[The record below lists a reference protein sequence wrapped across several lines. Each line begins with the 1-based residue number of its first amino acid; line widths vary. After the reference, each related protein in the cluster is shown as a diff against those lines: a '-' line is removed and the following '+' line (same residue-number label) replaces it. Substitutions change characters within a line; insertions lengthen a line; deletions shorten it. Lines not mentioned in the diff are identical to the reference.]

1 MKGDAAWL
9 RGEEVEVNQ
18 LDNAANERTYMAWQR
33 TGLAIMIIGVTL
45 HVLAIAIGG
54 SWTEGVPVFSPIM
67 IATGLLTILYGSY
80 RFKRREKQMKH
91 GVYGADR
98 FGPCVICLISI
109 GVASVGLFILLT

>member
-1 MKGDAAWL
+1 MGD
-9 RGEEVEVNQ
+9 GEWVNRDEVEVNQ
-18 LDNAANERTYMAWQR
+18 LDDAANERTYMAWQR

-45 HVLAIAIGG
+45 HVLAIDIGG
-54 SWTEGVPVFSPIM
+54 SWTEGIPVFSPIM

-80 RFKRREKQMKH
+80 RFKLRERQMKH

-98 FGPCVICLISI
+98 FGPFAICAIAI